1 LKIVLSK
8 TNRREHPVR
17 ALPRII
23 SASLVAAV
31 LAAGSATAGQPSTP
45 PDSSQTPLNI
55 NLDDVHWDPMM
66 PDLGSVSPMISILHK
81 DSKSGATQILIRV
94 PKDFHVTPH
103 WHSANETHTVL
114 QGVFVMNCMGKRET
128 LKEGGFNY
136 IPARMVH
143 EAWTTE
149 KEGALLFITVDG
161 PWDVNFV
168 ADPPRSMATERAGK
182 KK

>member
-1 LKIVLSK
+1 VRVLLQ
-8 TNRREHPVR
+8 
-17 ALPRII
+17 AF
-23 SASLVAAV
+23 SAVLVCAV
-31 LAAGSATAGQPSTP
+31 LAAGTATAGQPPAP
-45 PDSSQTPLNI
+45 PDSGAMPLNI
-55 NLDDVHWDPMM
+55 NLNDVHWDAMM
-66 PDLGSVSPMISILHK
+66 PDLGAVSPQISILHR
-81 DSKSGATQILIRV
+81 DPKSGATQILIRV

-114 QGVFVMNCMGKRET
+114 QGVFVMECMGKRET

-161 PWDVNFV
+161 PWDVNFIG
-168 ADPPRSMATERAGK
+168 DPPRSMATERAAK
-182 KK
+182 RK

>member
-1 LKIVLSK
+1 V
-8 TNRREHPVR
+8 RELLR
-17 ALPRII
+17 IMSAAL
-23 SASLVAAV
+23 VCAA
-31 LAAGSATAGQPSTP
+31 LAAGSATAGQPPAP
-45 PDSSQTPLNI
+45 PDSSDAPLNL
-55 NLDDVHWDPMM
+55 NLNGVHWDPML
-66 PDLGSVSPMISILHK
+66 PQLGAVSPMFSILHK
-81 DSKSGATQILIRV
+81 DAKTGATQMLIRV

-114 QGVFVMNCMGKRET
+114 QGVFVMECMGKRET